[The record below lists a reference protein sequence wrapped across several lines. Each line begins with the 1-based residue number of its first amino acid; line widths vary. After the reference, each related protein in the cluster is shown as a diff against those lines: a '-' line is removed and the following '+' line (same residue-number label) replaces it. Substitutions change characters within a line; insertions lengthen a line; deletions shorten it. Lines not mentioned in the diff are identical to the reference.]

1 MNNKRVAA
9 FKNQLVITVVVV
21 GATLLAIPI
30 FIFGLMR
37 ILWDLFIFWARLRK
51 PIVAKRIKVWAEA
64 TEVRSVG
71 SAGKQTKNDR
81 PGTVP

>member
-9 FKNQLVITVVVV
+9 FKNQLVITVIVL
-21 GATLLAIPI
+21 GAILLAIPI

-51 PIVAKRIKVWAEA
+51 PIVAKRNKVWAEA
-64 TEVRSVG
+64 TEVRLVD